1 MIQDKVI
8 IFLALLWIIASN
20 SSGLG
25 HSIANLRNTSPPK
38 DPTDK
43 RTLSMDSNNKK
54 WLKFVLDKL
63 EKKGIPRTKAY
74 KLLAHK
80 NIRLQP
86 QLIAANLGYIS
97 ALKSLPRPGSSSPN
111 QKYGL
116 SKRQFLKRYGSFLKE
131 VSERYRIPQ
140 EMILSILWV
149 ETRIGMD
156 TGQYSVLNVYYN
168 LTLLQHPEVFINVLS
183 LVKKTYPN
191 QSIFYI
197 MKKAFLKSQ
206 WGLEELKSTIRL
218 PKQGNVK
225 PDSLNG
231 SFAGAFGI
239 PQFIPSSYLSYAK
252 DGDGDGLI
260 NLFNMKDAIEST
272 ANYLSHMGWSDL
284 KQSQH
289 QAILSYNNSKI
300 YLNKVIYHSRKV
312 YKDIYPTQMENSGS
326 GSPHNA
332 IKKTSDTPTKKTLLE
347 RKVDQMTAIMNN
359 RQ

>member
-8 IFLALLWIIASN
+8 IFLALLWIMASN
-20 SSGLG
+20 SSSLG
-25 HSIANLRNTSPPK
+25 HAIDNLRNTFQPR
-38 DPTDK
+38 DPAGK
-43 RTLSMDSNNKK
+43 KAFLMDSPDNKK
-54 WLKFVLDKL
+54 WLDFVLDKL
-63 EKKGIPRTKAY
+63 EKKGIQRAKAY

-86 QLIAANLGYIS
+86 QLIVANLGYVS
-97 ALKSLPRPGSSSPN
+97 ALRSLPKPGSSSPN
-111 QKYGL
+111 YGL
-116 SKRQFLKRYGSFLKE
+116 SKRQFLKRYGSFLKD
-131 VSERYRIPQ
+131 VSERYKIPQ
-140 EMILSILWV
+140 ETILSILWV

-156 TGQYSVLNVYYN
+156 TGRFSVLNVYYN
-168 LTLLQHPEVFINVLS
+168 LTLLQHPEVFTEVLS
-183 LVKKTYPN
+183 LVKKTYPD

-197 MKKAFLKSQ
+197 LKKAFLKSQ

-218 PKQGNVK
+218 PKQGNVNTQT
-225 PDSLNG
+225 LNG

-239 PQFIPSSYLSYAK
+239 PQFIPSSYLRYAK

-289 QAILSYNNSKI
+289 RAILSYNNSKI

-312 YKDIYPTQMENSGS
+312 YKDIYPTQVKKG
-326 GSPHNA
+326 GSPHRA
-332 IKKTSDTPTKKTLLE
+332 IKKTVDTPNKKTLLE
-347 RKVDQMTAIMNN
+347 RKIDQMTTIMNN
-359 RQ
+359 RR